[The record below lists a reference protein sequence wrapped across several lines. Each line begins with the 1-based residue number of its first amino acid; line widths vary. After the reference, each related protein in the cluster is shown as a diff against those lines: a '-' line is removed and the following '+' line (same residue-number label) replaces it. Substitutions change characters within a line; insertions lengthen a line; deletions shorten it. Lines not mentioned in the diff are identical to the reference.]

1 MQSIVYALGLEG
13 MMSPS
18 REIPLPHAMTDVVEV
33 DGIEHRVITSSVSL
47 EIENQRGEI
56 LTIGRPVKSTQHDT
70 ALIRTR
76 NGPALSQPAGTYL
89 QRDYFVRRS
98 GAAQREAG
106 FHHELARFLGWE
118 LPRVTRTDGSEGP
131 LYLECLF
138 PYFFVE
144 QKHGWSGVQAR
155 IPTYLGIQDVS
166 KRSAEFILSMDAMD
180 MILETQRVESAISML
195 EADWKAAEHGI
206 SDLASRAG
214 VLVRGI
220 PKKPTNTWRRD
231 ELVSL
236 EVDSGSGWVA
246 LDEEIDRL
254 VRELESRQVQPVAS
268 VGEAAPGIEE
278 ALSLNLDQAAHLNI
292 ALSSAI
298 GDLEQAKRQATS
310 LELRIEALE
319 EDLRK
324 HKDASLLRSLGSFD
338 DFTESFSSC
347 PTCGQKLPDGFEI
360 TDYPLTIEDNIAH
373 LDKELTTF
381 RAMAG
386 DAERVVQ
393 IGQVRVNRLRE
404 EMDNLRAAIRSQKD
418 ALVSPSALPNPAM
431 LAERLRLEERV
442 AALRNVRDSI
452 DSSIEELDSLA
463 ATWRRNKENLA
474 SLRRRELSFTDEAKI
489 SSLRSSLSSQLSA
502 YGFRSLEPD
511 SIDIS
516 KKTYRPVHEG
526 FDLGFDLSA
535 SDMIRVIWAYL
546 FSYME
551 VSREFGANHPQLLI
565 FDEPRQQEAARPSFQ
580 QLLRRAAENGAAGSQ
595 IIFATS
601 EEEDDLAS
609 MLAGLPHRIKS
620 VPRGEKLIRPIGL

>member
-1 MQSIVYALGLEG
+1 M
-13 MMSPS
+13 
-18 REIPLPHAMTDVVEV
+18 
-33 DGIEHRVITSSVSL
+33 
-47 EIENQRGEI
+47 
-56 LTIGRPVKSTQHDT
+56 
-70 ALIRTR
+70 
-76 NGPALSQPAGTYL
+76 
-89 QRDYFVRRS
+89 
-98 GAAQREAG
+98 
-106 FHHELARFLGWE
+106 
-118 LPRVTRTDGSEGP
+118 
-131 LYLECLF
+131 
-138 PYFFVE
+138 E

-195 EADWKAAEHGI
+195 EADWKASEHGI

-278 ALSLNLDQAAHLNI
+278 ALSLNLDQATHLNI